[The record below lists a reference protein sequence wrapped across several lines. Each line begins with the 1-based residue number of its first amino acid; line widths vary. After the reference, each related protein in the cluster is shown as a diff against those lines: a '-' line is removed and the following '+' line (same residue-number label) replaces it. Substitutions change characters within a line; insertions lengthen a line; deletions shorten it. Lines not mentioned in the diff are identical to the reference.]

1 MLTQGKIS
9 ENTRK
14 EEHKNEVMKI
24 SIPESNGS
32 FVVDIIETTKVPDPT
47 FRPQDYALT
56 NNDDFLGYRL
66 EDDEYFLF

>member
-24 SIPESNGS
+24 SIPESNES
-32 FVVDIIETTKVPDPT
+32 FVVDIIETIKVPGST
-47 FRPQDYALT
+47 YRPSDYAVK
-56 NNDDFLGYRL
+56 NNDAFSGYRL
-66 EDDEYFLF
+66 QDDEYFLF